1 MSHYL
6 DVKHDTGIAY
16 GDGFAQGDAVCGS
29 VMKLVGDDLFS
40 VADDATEPAFGIL
53 LRDVK
58 SGEMPTIYTGGG
70 VYETDNFTGTIQ
82 ANDRLKVHAT
92 NHNLTNGAQA
102 GDVIVA
108 QAISMSGG
116 VLKFKLLV

>member
-29 VMKLVGDDLFS
+29 VMKLVGGDLFA

-53 LRDVK
+53 FRDVK

-70 VYETDNFTGTIQ
+70 VFETDNFTGTIQ